1 MIGTAVSRSNCDDVA
16 PTSSDRSNST
26 DLCNDSLSHDSVT
39 CSPAHAAA
47 APADKE
53 AIMQC
58 YVGVAVALTFLAGIY
73 QVSFCIAFLKSLFTI
88 VSLLVF
94 LIRWHYLQS
103 LCKFCSKKKL
113 MTHLQCKHSFLQ
125 LFSSLSINVVLEVQE
140 FFCVYMLTLF
150 CCSRIE

>member
-26 DLCNDSLSHDSVT
+26 DSCNDSLLHTSVT

-94 LIRWHYLQS
+94 LIRWLTI
-103 LCKFCSKKKL
+103 C
-113 MTHLQCKHSFLQ
+113 
-125 LFSSLSINVVLEVQE
+125 SLSVNFVQKK
-140 FFCVYMLTLF
+140 
-150 CCSRIE
+150 S